1 MRHGRRDHE
10 MLEAKDQAWRT
21 ELAARESNGVTV
33 QLFWSRSTNLVTV
46 AVTDPA
52 NDDYFELILGE
63 HERALEVFYHPYAHA
78 AARGLE
84 FALCRTELEVVLD
97 AA

>member
-1 MRHGRRDHE
+1 MTTGSSTDE
-10 MLEAKDQAWRT
+10 TWQT

-33 QLFWSRSTNLVTV
+33 RLLWSRSANLVTV
-46 AVTDPA
+46 TVADAA
-52 NDDYFELILGE
+52 NDEFFELALDE
-63 HERALEVFYHPYAHA
+63 HDRAMDVFHHPYAHA

-84 FALCRTELEVVLD
+84 FRSRRLEPEVLPD